1 MGVDS
6 RALLLPGADEV
17 LSQFN
22 GRERPTKHDRLP
34 QEEGLHLSR
43 TARHLESVEGSQE
56 QVRARTC
63 CDVTY
68 ATSETF
74 DILPTQLLPQVQA
87 SEDRHSPQIC

>member
-22 GRERPTKHDRLP
+22 ERERPTKHDRLP

-43 TARHLESVEGSQE
+43 TARHLQSVEGSQG
-56 QVRARTC
+56 QV
-63 CDVTY
+63 
-68 ATSETF
+68 
-74 DILPTQLLPQVQA
+74 
-87 SEDRHSPQIC
+87 

>member
-43 TARHLESVEGSQE
+43 TARHLESVEGCQE
-56 QVRARTC
+56 QV
-63 CDVTY
+63 
-68 ATSETF
+68 
-74 DILPTQLLPQVQA
+74 
-87 SEDRHSPQIC
+87 